1 MRKQNVLGVLAMVC
15 MALLLAGCTG
25 EGSFVE
31 TSGTGGGTGGGGT
44 TDPGTTTTPVVRLG
58 TLENGTFNPGAI
70 RVGVSTLSAGGS
82 TGLRVDIVDTANNNT
97 LVTEEVVVTFSSP
110 CTGAGSAQIDSP
122 ITTSTGTANS
132 TYRAQGCSGTDTIT
146 AMATVNGTSL
156 SATGTVTVQPA
167 ELGSIEFVSAN
178 PTNIAL
184 KGSGG
189 VENSTLVFRIKDAT
203 GGVVAN
209 QLVTFALNT
218 EVGGIVLSPLEGTTD
233 NSGLVQTTVTAGTVA
248 TTVRVTATA
257 TRSSGTQI
265 STQSSA
271 LTITTGIPDQDSFSL
286 AASCFNVEGFDVDGS
301 TLELTVRMA
310 DRFNNPVFNDTP
322 VQFSTE
328 GGSIQ
333 GSCLTVDGACKV
345 TWTSQDPRPADG
357 RVTILATSIGEESF
371 SDGNGN
377 GLYDSGESFTDLPE
391 AFRDNNENGVF
402 DVGEFPA
409 DFNNNGV
416 YDATPSGNFTGAL
429 CNSGCDT
436 ATSLN
441 VRGSVVLVMSG
452 STPLIENG
460 DLNVRGTGVVAY
472 DPVNRVADVNENT
485 TYTVDVVVRDAR
497 DQPLPS
503 GTVISVAVS
512 DAGETQGTTEFT
524 VPCTT
529 LNDALSNLYSFRI
542 RAQDVTASTEGLVE
556 ILIKLPPSLAQPN
569 PQPIVVPITVNVLF
583 VS

>member
-58 TLENGTFNPGAI
+58 TLENGTFTPGAI

-146 AMATVNGTSL
+146 ATANVNGTAL

-189 VENSTLVFRIKDAT
+189 TETSTLVFRVKDAT

-209 QLVTFALNT
+209 QLVEFALNT
-218 EVGGIVLSPLEGTTD
+218 QVGGIVLNPLEGTTD

-257 TRSSGTQI
+257 TRPNGTQI

-286 AASCFNVEGFDVDGS
+286 AANCFNVEGFNVDGS

-333 GSCLTVDGACKV
+333 GSCLTVDGACSV

-377 GLYDSGESFTDLPE
+377 GLYDSGEAFTDLPE
-391 AFRDNNENGVF
+391 AFRDDNENGVF

-452 STPLIENG
+452 SVPLIEDG
-460 DLNVRGTGVVAY
+460 DLNVRGAGVVAY
-472 DPVNRVADVNENT
+472 DPVNRVADVDDST

-512 DAGETQGTTEFT
+512 DAGETQGSTEFI

-529 LNDALSNLYSFRI
+529 SNDALSNLYSFRI
-542 RAQDVTASTEGLVE
+542 RVDDVTADTQGLVE
-556 ILIKLPPSLAQPN
+556 ILIKLPPSPAQPN
-569 PQPIVVPITVNVLF
+569 PQPIVVPITVNVLNI
-583 VS
+583 